1 MGIMPTTVSSKEI
14 QTSYK
19 AIFQKAMRLREPIV
33 VLKNNKPQ
41 VAIMDIETLDE
52 MKKKIEE
59 LEMLDALD
67 SIRVYQEEKRKG
79 KLRTIKSLK
88 ELME

>member
-1 MGIMPTTVSSKEI
+1 MGIMPNTVSAKEI

-19 AIFQKAMRLREPIV
+19 AIFQKAMRLKEPIV
-33 VLKNNKPQ
+33 VLRNNKPQ
-41 VAIMDIETLDE
+41 VAIVDIETLDE
-52 MKKKIEE
+52 MRRKIVE

-67 SIRVYQEEKRKG
+67 SIRIYKEEKRKG
-79 KLRTIKSLK
+79 KLKTIKSLK

>member
-1 MGIMPTTVSSKEI
+1 MPNTVSSKEI

-19 AIFQKAMRLREPIV
+19 MIFQKAMRLKEPIA

-41 VAIMDIETLDE
+41 VAIVDIETLDG
-52 MKKKIEE
+52 MKKRIEE

-67 SIRVYQEEKRKG
+67 SIRVYKEEKRKG
-79 KLRTIKSLK
+79 KLKTIKSLK

>member
-1 MGIMPTTVSSKEI
+1 MGIMPNTVSSKEI

-19 AIFQKAMRLREPIV
+19 MIFQKAMRLKEPIV
-33 VLKNNKPQ
+33 VLKNNTPQ
-41 VAIMDIETLDE
+41 VAIVDIETLDE
-52 MKKKIEE
+52 MRRKIEK
-59 LEMLDALD
+59 LEVLDALD
-67 SIRVYQEEKRKG
+67 SIRVYKGEKRKG